1 MKKIEAVVRTSR
13 LDDVVNRLYLIG
25 IRGLTVEE
33 VHGMSASTSKPAGFW
48 RGVRLQQVTEPRYQ
62 LILVVRD
69 EDADGVVRAIVQTAR
84 TTAAGDGLV
93 TVSDVDGIMRIRTG
107 EVDADAI

>member
-13 LDDVVNRLYLIG
+13 LDEIVKRLYLIG
-25 IRGLTVEE
+25 VRGLTVEE
-33 VHGMSASTSKPAGFW
+33 VHGMSASTVRSAGFW
-48 RGVRLQQVTEPRYQ
+48 RGQRLAQVSEPRYQ

-69 EDADGVVRAIVQTAR
+69 EDAEAAVRAIVQTAR
-84 TTAAGDGLV
+84 TDAPGDGLV